1 MVTLNIHCRYI
12 FYLVSD
18 HIPSQV
24 VFWALLAVINQTL
37 NLISNNKGY
46 VNKMEMLR
54 IRDL

>member
-1 MVTLNIHCRYI
+1 MLTLNIPCVSYHG
-12 FYLVSD
+12 SD
-18 HIPSQV
+18 HIPSLLV
-24 VFWALLAVINQTL
+24 LWALLVVIKWTS